1 MSEEKKVRSLKG
13 GSALIKPVDKKY
25 KRYLRHKRIRKHLFG
40 TTEKPR
46 MVVTRSNKHISVQ
59 IIDDTKHHTIVSAST
74 MEKSL
79 NLEKTWNKEAAKVIG
94 DLVAK
99 RAIEKGIKKV
109 TFDRAG
115 YKFHGKVKELADAA
129 RASGLEF

>member
-1 MSEEKKVRSLKG
+1 M
-13 GSALIKPVDKKY
+13 IKPVDKKY
-25 KRYLRHKRIRKHLFG
+25 KRFLRHKRIRKHLFG
-40 TTEKPR
+40 TPDRPR

-59 IIDDTKHHTIVSAST
+59 IIDDTTHNTLVSAST

-79 NLEKTWNKEAAKVIG
+79 NLDKTWNKDAAKLVG
-94 DLVAK
+94 DTVAK
-99 RAIEKGIKKV
+99 RALEKGIKKV